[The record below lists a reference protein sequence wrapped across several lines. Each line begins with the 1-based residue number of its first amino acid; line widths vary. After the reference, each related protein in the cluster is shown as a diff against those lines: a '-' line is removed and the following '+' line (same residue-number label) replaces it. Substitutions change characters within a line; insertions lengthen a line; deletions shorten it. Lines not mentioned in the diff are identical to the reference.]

1 MKKCL
6 AMLVATVMLVAFSG
20 VARATVLTFDDL
32 STTSGTPLPSGY
44 GGFTWSTDFYYITGS
59 TMAGTGYAI
68 GAVSLPNAAFNGF
81 YQNVSLSSAT
91 PFTFNGA
98 YFTAAW
104 DSTLNVGI
112 KGYLGTTLLYSATV
126 VATNTAPVYANFNWS
141 GINELAFTS
150 NGGSQFV
157 MDNFTYNAV
166 PLPGALLLFGPGLV
180 GLAAIR
186 RRFKK

>member
-6 AMLVATVMLVAFSG
+6 LFFCAFALVAFSG
-20 VARATVLTFDDL
+20 VAKATVLTFDSL
-32 STTSGTPLPSGY
+32 PTTSGAPIPSGY
-44 GGFTWSTDFYYITGS
+44 GGFTWSTNFDYITGS
-59 TMAGTGYAI
+59 TMAGTGFAI

-91 PFTFNGA
+91 PFTFDGA

-104 DSTLNVGI
+104 DKTLNIGI
-112 KGYLGTTLLYSATV
+112 KGYLGATLKDSTTV
-126 VATNTAPVYANFNWS
+126 VATNTAPVYATFNWS

-150 NGGSQFV
+150 NGGNQFV
-157 MDNFTYNAV
+157 MDNFKYNAV

-180 GLAAIR
+180 GLAAMK